1 MSSTEKKTK
10 QDASTA
16 HGADT
21 AAEEIRTLDSHM
33 PAPPKDGG
41 VATPQDSHMPAPPAD
56 DTITTKDSHMP
67 TPPALDLGGK

>member
-1 MSSTEKKTK
+1 MSTKKTK

-16 HGADT
+16 GT

-33 PAPPKDGG
+33 PAPPKEGG
-41 VATPQDSHMPAPPAD
+41 GLATPQDSHMPAPPAD

-67 TPPALDLGGK
+67 APPALDLGGK